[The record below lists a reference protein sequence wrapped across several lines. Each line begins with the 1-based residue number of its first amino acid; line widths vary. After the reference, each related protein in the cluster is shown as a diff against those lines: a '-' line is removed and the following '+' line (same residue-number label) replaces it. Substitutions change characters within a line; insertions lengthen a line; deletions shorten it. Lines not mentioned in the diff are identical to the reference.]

1 MSPLTKLF
9 VVLQVILS
17 IALTA
22 AVVVYVSREDA
33 QLANLKAA
41 QTTAL
46 AAQSERDAAVAAMN
60 AATSNANA
68 VQERSNAQAT
78 QFNSN
83 ITAAQQQLADLN
95 VQLAKANTSNATQ
108 ALQITQLT
116 EGLKAATDTTA
127 NLNTTVAQLRTS
139 SEEAVKRAAEASQ
152 RINELDNTLQV
163 TEAERRNLAEQLAEA
178 TQNNQRLSRALQDR
192 GGNVNEVLAGRVEP
206 RTAGVAINGVIR
218 EKRDIAGVPYATIS
232 VGSAD
237 DVQRGMQFK
246 VIQGDKFLGT
256 LTVDSVEQKEAT
268 GRLQGPAVAD
278 IVPGVQV
285 RTQY

>member
-22 AVVVYVSREDA
+22 AVVVYVSREDG
-33 QLANLKAA
+33 QLLALRTA

-46 AAQSERDAAVAAMN
+46 SAQSERDAAVAAMN
-60 AATSNANA
+60 AATSNATA
-68 VQERSNAQAT
+68 LQERM
-78 QFNSN
+78 NSQSRELGGQV
-83 ITAAQQQLADLN
+83 TAAQQQLADLN

-127 NLNTTVAQLRTS
+127 NLNTTVAQLRDAS
-139 SEEAVKRAAEASQ
+139 DKAVREAAALNQRNSELA
-152 RINELDNTLQV
+152 NTLDV

-178 TQNNQRLSRALQDR
+178 QQNNTRMSRIMKERGIDPNIPTDR
-192 GGNVNEVLAGRVEP
+192 IAVAGIP
-206 RTAGVAINGVIR
+206 INGVIR

-256 LTVDSVEQKEAT
+256 LTVDSVEQQEST
-268 GRLQGPAVAD
+268 GRLQGPHVAE
-278 IVPGVQV
+278 IAPGVQV

>member
-22 AVVVYVSREDA
+22 AVVVYVSREDG
-33 QLANLKAA
+33 QLLALRTA

-46 AAQSERDAAVAAMN
+46 SAQSERDAAVAAMN
-60 AATSNANA
+60 AATSNATA
-68 VQERSNAQAT
+68 LQERM
-78 QFNSN
+78 NSQSRELGGQV
-83 ITAAQQQLADLN
+83 TAAQQQLADLN

-127 NLNTTVAQLRTS
+127 NLNTTVAQLRDAS
-139 SEEAVKRAAEASQ
+139 DKAVREAAALNQRNSELA
-152 RINELDNTLQV
+152 NTLDV

-178 TQNNQRLSRALQDR
+178 QQNNTRMSRIMKERGIDPNIPSDR
-192 GGNVNEVLAGRVEP
+192 IAVAGIP
-206 RTAGVAINGVIR
+206 INGVIR

-256 LTVDSVEQKEAT
+256 LTVDSVEQQEAT

>member
-1 MSPLTKLF
+1 LSPLTKLF

-139 SEEAVKRAAEASQ
+139 SDEAVKRAAEASQ

-163 TEAERRNLAEQLAEA
+163 TEAERRNLAEQLAQA
-178 TQNNQRLSRALQDR
+178 QQDNTRMSRIMKER
-192 GGNVNEVLAGRVEP
+192 GIDPNIPAERIGIAGIP
-206 RTAGVAINGVIR
+206 INGVIR
-218 EKRDIAGVPYATIS
+218 EKRDIARVPYATIS

-256 LTVDSVEQKEAT
+256 LTVDSVEQQEAT

>member
-46 AAQSERDAAVAAMN
+46 SAQSERDAAVASMN

-68 VQERSNAQAT
+68 IQERSNAQAT
-78 QFNSN
+78 QFNDRL
-83 ITAAQQQLADLN
+83 TAAQQQVADLN

-108 ALQITQLT
+108 ALQMTQLT

-127 NLNTTVAQLRTS
+127 NLNTTVAQLR
-139 SEEAVKRAAEASQ
+139 EASDKAVREAAQANQ
-152 RINELDNTLQV
+152 RISELDNTLQV
-163 TEAERRNLAEQLAEA
+163 TEAERRSLAEQLAEA
-178 TQNNQRLSRALQDR
+178 QQNVTRMSRIMQQRGIDPNIPAERIA
-192 GGNVNEVLAGRVEP
+192 VAGIP
-206 RTAGVAINGVIR
+206 INGVIR

-237 DVQRGMQFK
+237 DVQKGMQFK

-256 LTVDSVEQKEAT
+256 LTVDSVEQQEST
-268 GRLQGPAVAD
+268 GRLQGPHVAE
-278 IVPGVQV
+278 IAPGVQV

>member
-78 QFNSN
+78 QFNAN

-139 SEEAVKRAAEASQ
+139 SDEAVKRAAEASQ

-178 TQNNQRLSRALQDR
+178 TQNNQRLSRALQDL
-192 GGNVNEVLAGRVEP
+192 GGNVNEVIAGRVQP

-256 LTVDSVEQKEAT
+256 LTVDSVEQQEAT
-268 GRLQGPAVAD
+268 GRLQGPAVAE

>member
-1 MSPLTKLF
+1 LSPLTKLF

-78 QFNSN
+78 QFNAN

-139 SEEAVKRAAEASQ
+139 SDEAVKRAAEASQ

-178 TQNNQRLSRALQDR
+178 TQNNQRLSRALQDL
-192 GGNVNEVLAGRVEP
+192 GGNVNEVIAGRVQP

-256 LTVDSVEQKEAT
+256 LTVDSVEQQEAT
-268 GRLQGPAVAD
+268 GRLQGPAVAE

>member
-22 AVVVYVSREDA
+22 AVVVYVSKEDV
-33 QLANLKAA
+33 QLQNLAA
-41 QTTAL
+41 ARTQAA
-46 AAQSERDAAVAAMN
+46 AAQSAADQARTAMN
-60 AATSNANA
+60 AAQNQLTS
-68 VQERSNAQAT
+68 VQQQMNQQASQLNNT
-78 QFNSN
+78 
-83 ITAAQQQLADLN
+83 ITSAQQQIADLN
-95 VQLAKANTSNATQ
+95 VQLAKANTNNATQ

-116 EGLKAATDTTA
+116 EGLKAATDTTS
-127 NLNTTVAQLRTS
+127 NLNQTVAQLRETADQ
-139 SEEAVKRAAEASQ
+139 AVRRAAEASQ
-152 RINELDNTLQV
+152 RISELDNTLQV

-178 TQNNQRLSRALQDR
+178 QRNVTQLSNVLQDR
-192 GGNVNEVLAGRVEP
+192 GVNPREVLAGDIRP
-206 RTAGVAINGVIR
+206 RTAGVDINGIIR

-237 DVQRGMQFK
+237 DVQRGMEFK
-246 VIQGDKFLGT
+246 VVQGNQFLGT
-256 LTVDSVEQKEAT
+256 LTVDSVEQQEAT
-268 GRLQGPAVAD
+268 GRLQGPAVAE

>member
-1 MSPLTKLF
+1 
-9 VVLQVILS
+9 
-17 IALTA
+17 
-22 AVVVYVSREDA
+22 VVVYVSREDA

-46 AAQSERDAAVAAMN
+46 AAQSDRDAAVAAMN

-139 SEEAVKRAAEASQ
+139 SDEAVKRAAEVSQ

-232 VGSAD
+232 VGAAD
-237 DVQRGMQFK
+237 DVQKGMQFK

-256 LTVDSVEQKEAT
+256 LTVDSVEQQEST
-268 GRLQGPAVAD
+268 GRLQGPYVAD

>member
-1 MSPLTKLF
+1 LF

-22 AVVVYVSREDA
+22 AVVVYVSREDG
-33 QLANLKAA
+33 QLLALRTA

-46 AAQSERDAAVAAMN
+46 SAQSERDAAVAAMN
-60 AATSNANA
+60 AATSNATA
-68 VQERSNAQAT
+68 LQERM
-78 QFNSN
+78 NSQSRELGGQV
-83 ITAAQQQLADLN
+83 TAAQQQLADLN

-139 SEEAVKRAAEASQ
+139 SDEAVKRAAEASQ

-178 TQNNQRLSRALQDR
+178 TQNNQRLSRALQDL
-192 GGNVNEVLAGRVEP
+192 GGNVNEVIAGRVQP

-256 LTVDSVEQKEAT
+256 LTVDSVEQQEAT
-268 GRLQGPAVAD
+268 GRLQGPAVAE

>member
-1 MSPLTKLF
+1 LF

-78 QFNSN
+78 QFNAN

-127 NLNTTVAQLRTS
+127 NLNQTVAQLRTAS
-139 SEEAVKRAAEASQ
+139 DEAVKRAAEASQ

-163 TEAERRNLAEQLAEA
+163 TEAERRNLAEQLAQA
-178 TQNNQRLSRALQDR
+178 QQDSTRMSRIMKER
-192 GGNVNEVLAGRVEP
+192 GIDPNIPAERI
-206 RTAGVAINGVIR
+206 GVAGIPINGVIR

-237 DVQRGMQFK
+237 DVQKGMQFK

-256 LTVDSVEQKEAT
+256 LTVDSVEQQEAT
-268 GRLQGPAVAD
+268 GRLQGPAVAE

>member
-1 MSPLTKLF
+1 LSPLTKLF

-33 QLANLKAA
+33 QLASLKAA

-46 AAQSERDAAVAAMN
+46 SAQSERDAAVAAMN
-60 AATSNANA
+60 AATSAAND
-68 VQERSNAQAT
+68 VQTRSNAQAT
-78 QFNSN
+78 QFNQSL
-83 ITAAQQQLADLN
+83 TTAQQQLADLN

-127 NLNTTVAQLRTS
+127 NLNQTVAQLRTAS
-139 SEEAVKRAAEASQ
+139 DEAVRRAAEANQ
-152 RINELDNTLQV
+152 RISELDNTLQV
-163 TEAERRNLAEQLAEA
+163 TEAERRSLAEQLAEA
-178 TQNNQRLSRALQDR
+178 QQNNTRMSRIMKERGIDPNIPTDR
-192 GGNVNEVLAGRVEP
+192 IAVAGIP
-206 RTAGVAINGVIR
+206 INGVIR

-232 VGSAD
+232 VGAAD
-237 DVQRGMQFK
+237 DVQKGMQFK

-256 LTVDSVEQKEAT
+256 LTVDSVEQQEST
-268 GRLQGPAVAD
+268 GRLQGPYVAD

>member
-22 AVVVYVSREDA
+22 AVVVYVSREDG
-33 QLANLKAA
+33 QLLALRTA

-46 AAQSERDAAVAAMN
+46 SAQSERDAAVAAMN
-60 AATSNANA
+60 AATSNATA
-68 VQERSNAQAT
+68 LQERM
-78 QFNSN
+78 NSQSRELGGQV
-83 ITAAQQQLADLN
+83 TAAQQQLADLN

-127 NLNTTVAQLRTS
+127 NLNTTVAGLR
-139 SEEAVKRAAEASQ
+139 EASDKAVREAAALNQ
-152 RINELDNTLQV
+152 RNSELANTLDV

-178 TQNNQRLSRALQDR
+178 QQNNTRMSRIMKERGIDPNIPSDR
-192 GGNVNEVLAGRVEP
+192 IAVAGIP
-206 RTAGVAINGVIR
+206 INGVIR

-256 LTVDSVEQKEAT
+256 LTVDSVEQQEST
-268 GRLQGPAVAD
+268 GRLQGPHVAE
-278 IVPGVQV
+278 ITPGVQV

>member
-22 AVVVYVSREDA
+22 AVVVYVSREDG
-33 QLANLKAA
+33 QLLALRTA

-46 AAQSERDAAVAAMN
+46 SAQSERDNAVAAMN
-60 AATSNANA
+60 AATSNANDI
-68 VQERSNAQAT
+68 QTRMNAQAT
-78 QFNSN
+78 QLNN
-83 ITAAQQQLADLN
+83 NLTAAQQQLADLN

-127 NLNTTVAQLRTS
+127 NLNTTVAQLR
-139 SEEAVKRAAEASQ
+139 EASDKAVREAAALNQ
-152 RINELDNTLQV
+152 RNSELANTLDV

-178 TQNNQRLSRALQDR
+178 QQNNTRMSRIMQQRGIDPNIPTDR
-192 GGNVNEVLAGRVEP
+192 IAVAGIP
-206 RTAGVAINGVIR
+206 INGVIR

-256 LTVDSVEQKEAT
+256 LTVDSVEQQEST
-268 GRLQGPAVAD
+268 GRLQGPHVAE
-278 IVPGVQV
+278 ITPGVQV

>member
-46 AAQSERDAAVAAMN
+46 AAQSERDAAVASMN

-78 QFNSN
+78 QFSSN

-127 NLNTTVAQLRTS
+127 NLNTTVAQLRTAS
-139 SEEAVKRAAEASQ
+139 DDAVKRAAEASQ

-163 TEAERRNLAEQLAEA
+163 TEAERRNLAEQLAEV
-178 TQNNQRLSRALQDR
+178 TQQNTRLSDAMRR
-192 GGNVNEVLAGRVEP
+192 GGLRMDPANPAP
-206 RTAGVAINGVIR
+206 PSGVAINGVIR

-232 VGSAD
+232 VGSSD
-237 DVQRGMQFK
+237 DVQKGMQFK

-256 LTVDSVEQKEAT
+256 LTVDSVEQQEAT
-268 GRLQGPAVAD
+268 GRLQGPAVAE

>member
-78 QFNSN
+78 QFNAN

-127 NLNTTVAQLRTS
+127 NLNQTVAQLRTS
-139 SEEAVKRAAEASQ
+139 SDEAVKRAAEASQ

-163 TEAERRNLAEQLAEA
+163 TEAERRNLAEQLAQA
-178 TQNNQRLSRALQDR
+178 QQDSTRMSRIMKER
-192 GGNVNEVLAGRVEP
+192 GIDPNIPAERI
-206 RTAGVAINGVIR
+206 GVAGIPINGVIR

-237 DVQRGMQFK
+237 DVQKGMQFK

-256 LTVDSVEQKEAT
+256 LTVDSVEQQEAT
-268 GRLQGPAVAD
+268 GRLQGPAVAE

>member
-1 MSPLTKLF
+1 LSPLTKLF

-139 SEEAVKRAAEASQ
+139 SDEAVKRAAEASQ

-256 LTVDSVEQKEAT
+256 LTVDSVEQQEAT

>member
-1 MSPLTKLF
+1 LSPLTKLF

-22 AVVVYVSREDA
+22 AVVVYVSKEDV

-41 QTTAL
+41 NTAAA
-46 AAQSERDAAVAAMN
+46 AAQSERDAAVTAMT

-68 VQERSNAQAT
+68 IQERMNSQAT
-78 QFNSN
+78 QLNN
-83 ITAAQQQLADLN
+83 NLTAAQQQIADLN
-95 VQLAKANTSNATQ
+95 VQLAKSNTSNATQ

-127 NLNTTVAQLRTS
+127 NLNTTVAQLRTAS
-139 SEEAVKRAAEASQ
+139 DDAVRRAAEASQ
-152 RINELDNTLQV
+152 RISELDNTLQV
-163 TEAERRNLAEQLAEA
+163 TEAQRRNLAEQLAEA
-178 TQNNQRLSRALQDR
+178 TQNTQRMSRLLQQNNLNPNTPADQIPA
-192 GGNVNEVLAGRVEP
+192 AGI
-206 RTAGVAINGVIR
+206 AINGVIR

-237 DVQRGMQFK
+237 DVQRGMEFK
-246 VIQGDKFLGT
+246 VINGGQFLGT
-256 LTVDSVEQKEAT
+256 LTVDSVEQQEAT
-268 GRLQGPAVAD
+268 GVLKGPHVAD
-278 IVPGVQV
+278 IKPGVQV

>member
-22 AVVVYVSREDA
+22 AVVVYVSREDG
-33 QLANLKAA
+33 QLLALRTA

-46 AAQSERDAAVAAMN
+46 SAQSERDAAVASMN
-60 AATSNANA
+60 AATSNATA
-68 VQERSNAQAT
+68 LQERM
-78 QFNSN
+78 NSQSRELGGQV
-83 ITAAQQQLADLN
+83 TAAQQQLADLN

-127 NLNTTVAQLRTS
+127 NLNTTVAQLRDAS
-139 SEEAVKRAAEASQ
+139 DKAVREAAALNQRNSELA
-152 RINELDNTLQV
+152 NTLDV

-178 TQNNQRLSRALQDR
+178 QQNNTRMSRIMKERGIDPNIPSDR
-192 GGNVNEVLAGRVEP
+192 IAVAGIP
-206 RTAGVAINGVIR
+206 INGVIR

-256 LTVDSVEQKEAT
+256 LTVDSVEQQEAT